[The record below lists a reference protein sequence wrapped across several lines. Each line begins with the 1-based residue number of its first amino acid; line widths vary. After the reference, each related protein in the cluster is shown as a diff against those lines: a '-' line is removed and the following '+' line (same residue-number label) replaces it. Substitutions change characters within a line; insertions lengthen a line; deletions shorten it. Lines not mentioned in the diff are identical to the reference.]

1 MACVQKFRKCGLKP
15 NWETNLHL
23 SLSAFFLGSLL
34 VNSNSIVFVALYM
47 IISPP
52 PVTGGDYRIALRPS
66 EQGFVRAIFPLLFQL
81 ESPKLGM

>member
-15 NWETNLHL
+15 NWETNLYL
-23 SLSAFFLGSLL
+23 SVSAFFLGSLF

-52 PVTGGDYRIALRPS
+52 PVTGGGGGL
-66 EQGFVRAIFPLLFQL
+66 
-81 ESPKLGM
+81 